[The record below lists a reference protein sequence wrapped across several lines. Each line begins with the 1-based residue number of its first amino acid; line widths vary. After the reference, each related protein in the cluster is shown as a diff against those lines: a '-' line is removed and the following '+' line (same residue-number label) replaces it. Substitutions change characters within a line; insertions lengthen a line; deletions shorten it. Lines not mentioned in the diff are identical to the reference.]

1 MNRNVFQ
8 QALILLMATVDP
20 DEDAISDI
28 LQIAGIDRAI
38 YEKTVRG
45 LSDEIFHAINMPRV
59 SLDPGAQIP
68 VETKWSR

>member
-45 LSDEIFHAINMPRV
+45 LSDEIFHSINTPRID
-59 SLDPGAQIP
+59 DPGAQIP
-68 VETKWSR
+68 VETTWSR

>member
-38 YEKTVRG
+38 YEKTVRE
-45 LSDEIFHAINMPRV
+45 LADEIFHSINTPRV
-59 SLDPGAQIP
+59 DDPDARIP